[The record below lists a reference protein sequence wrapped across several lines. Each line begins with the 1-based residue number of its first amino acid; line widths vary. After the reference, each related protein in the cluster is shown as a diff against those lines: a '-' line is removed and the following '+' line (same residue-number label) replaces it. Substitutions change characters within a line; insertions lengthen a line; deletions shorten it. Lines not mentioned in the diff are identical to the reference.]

1 MLSQYGKDNG
11 VPPLMFQLYLESLRS
26 LGGGGGQQQQQ
37 QQTPAFPSTAGA
49 QPFTGIHPL
58 TLSPPNFLVNS
69 PPTASSAAKNSPPVA
84 PVTSMVT
91 TI

>member
-26 LGGGGGQQQQQ
+26 LGGRRQKQ
-37 QQTPAFPSTAGA
+37 QQTPTFPSTAGA